1 MTIEKPIVK
10 PEEKAHEYTRQDSV
24 AFRQAYAKLKSQI
37 GKLAK
42 GSTIKFASQLIGTCQ
57 VNGID
62 CRKLGEALQEIVD
75 QVNLTYTSNNVES
88 IRFGNEDG
96 EMLSTRTVVHVR
108 EAMMD
113 PSIGRKICEAL

>member
-1 MTIEKPIVK
+1 
-10 PEEKAHEYTRQDSV
+10 
-24 AFRQAYAKLKSQI
+24 
-37 GKLAK
+37 
-42 GSTIKFASQLIGTCQ
+42 LIGTCQ